1 MRIVKIYQPRLP
13 YNCKIET
20 QPTTHK
26 YSAHLNLMA
35 SIAVSYFLGVC

>member
-20 QPTTHK
+20 QPTTHPL
-26 YSAHLNLMA
+26 AELM
-35 SIAVSYFLGVC
+35 

>member
-26 YSAHLNLMA
+26 YSAQPVGGINL
-35 SIAVSYFLGVC
+35 S